1 MFFPYILHIYEI
13 SHLTL
18 SLFFR
23 FSKEH
28 MDKRLRRTPERRA
41 FDFNIS
47 DSTTSTARLT
57 RAALAYHDRRHEPFG
72 GRLGPDGRQGPA
84 SESELD
90 TLVEMHL
97 KNIPEKGQVSR
108 PCRRRHSSSSPVRLK
123 NETLAGNVR
132 HQRTAS
138 SPTYRKSHIRD
149 AGGIVRTVISP
160 QRENTIGQESD
171 AEQDVSPT
179 RRKEVNKKLSPYRR
193 VHREG
198 HILSP
203 ERRAARLSKNE
214 RPVEPANGSEISV
227 EQSRYS
233 VTDYFKKYHPQD
245 VRPKEPQGERTLPPT
260 GRTDRF
266 PRDFI
271 SGHSNK
277 NSENFRSQFQTSS
290 EIDEKTVKSSEG
302 LANRYTRHGKFFK
315 DDRTISA
322 IHDDD
327 NVSSVSMSSVTTANT
342 VDDRKF
348 RSGIANLDANI
359 ARLQQALQ
367 KTKSML
373 T

>member
-1 MFFPYILHIYEI
+1 M
-13 SHLTL
+13 
-18 SLFFR
+18 R
-23 FSKEH
+23 
-28 MDKRLRRTPERRA
+28 
-41 FDFNIS
+41 
-47 DSTTSTARLT
+47 
-57 RAALAYHDRRHEPFG
+57 
-72 GRLGPDGRQGPA
+72 PDGRQGPA

-97 KNIPEKGQVSR
+97 KNIPEKGHISR

-138 SPTYRKSHIRD
+138 SPTYRKGHIRD
-149 AGGIVRTVISP
+149 AGGIVRRTVNSP
-160 QRENTIGQESD
+160 KRENTIGQESD

-179 RRKEVNKKLSPYRR
+179 RRREVNKKLSPYRR
-193 VHREG
+193 VSREG
-198 HILSP
+198 YILSP

-245 VRPKEPQGERTLPPT
+245 IRPKEPQGERTLPPT

-277 NSENFRSQFQTSS
+277 NNENLRSQFQTSS